1 MSNANSV
8 NRATVAVHAY
18 YATDPTGDDR
28 HTTLVDLLTD
38 LRHYAEEFTDLDF
51 ERAVVTSYNHYEA
64 EK

>member
-1 MSNANSV
+1 MSNANRV

-28 HTTLVDLLTD
+28 RSTLVDLLTD
-38 LRHYAEEFTDLDF
+38 LRHYADTHGIDF
-51 ERAVVTSYNHYEA
+51 ESVAVSSYNHHQE

>member
-1 MSNANSV
+1 MSNANRV

-38 LRHYAEEFTDLDF
+38 LRHYADALDIDF
-51 ERAVVTSYNHYEA
+51 ERAVVTSYNHHQE